1 MALRCVKTQR
11 QANRLLAL
19 RALGNGVARETV
31 AAVFQ
36 INERTLC
43 GWIRAFNERG
53 IDGLVDAPRPG
64 RTRILSHE
72 SFLAQVVPLLEDP
85 AQVAEVHWTG
95 VKLDGYLRKELGLEL
110 GYSTLL
116 RQLHQENLD
125 AAHPASLARSPKDDV
140 WEQKRAAFLPKFR
153 SLLEDAQAR
162 VSFCDECGIEGDPRP
177 RRQWAPKGSHPTLGY
192 TH

>member
-1 MALRCVKTQR
+1 MGLRCVKTQR

-95 VKLDGYLRKELGLEL
+95 VKLHGYLRKELGLEL

-116 RQLHQENLD
+116 RQLHQENWTLRIPRPW
-125 AAHPASLARSPKDDV
+125 PAPPKDDV
-140 WEQKRAAFLPKFR
+140 WEQKRTAFYPEFR
-153 SLLEDAQAR
+153 ALLEDAQAR
-162 VSFCDECGIEGDPRP
+162 VFFCDECGIEGDPRP
-177 RRQWAPKGSHPTLGY
+177 RRKWAPKGSHPTLGY